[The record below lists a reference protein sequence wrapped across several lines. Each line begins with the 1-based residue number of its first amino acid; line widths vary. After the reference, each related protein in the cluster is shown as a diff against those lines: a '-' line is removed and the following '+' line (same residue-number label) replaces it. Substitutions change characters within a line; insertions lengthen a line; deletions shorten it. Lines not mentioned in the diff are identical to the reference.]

1 MDDRLERALTA
12 LDALHAEDPE
22 TVVVDGEAVPAELA
36 YARRMTAALARL
48 TESPSEALSI
58 AVRAQHLCRWR
69 MPRSAYP
76 EGKAGYLKW
85 RTEQARQH
93 AALAASVLRDVGY
106 DDALIARVE
115 ALIRKRELTR
125 DAEAQMLED
134 AACLVFLAHHIDDF
148 AEGRDDAQLVDIM
161 QKTWRKMGDA
171 GRARALELPLSERV
185 RALVARAL
193 QG

>member
-22 TVVVDGEAVPAELA
+22 NVVVDGEAVPAELA

-125 DAEAQMLED
+125 DAEAQTLED

-148 AEGRDDAQLVDIM
+148 AEGRDDAQLVDIL